1 MMLKVI
7 MQDTLL
13 NLTENSYKNF
23 VDYVKFRVP
32 KKVNIIILYT
42 IKRFNLIIIK
52 DYNPWCRF
60 SVKCVL

>member
-23 VDYVKFRVP
+23 VEYVKFRVP
-32 KKVNIIILYT
+32 KQTIIHGV
-42 IKRFNLIIIK
+42 
-52 DYNPWCRF
+52 D
-60 SVKCVL
+60 SV

>member
-23 VDYVKFRVP
+23 VEYVKHRVP
-32 KKVNIIILYT
+32 KQVKL
-42 IKRFNLIIIK
+42 NLKNNFLLI
-52 DYNPWCRF
+52 
-60 SVKCVL
+60 